1 VNMHRNKGKI
11 DMNQDMINHLHN
23 IGKAQY
29 MIKEL
34 LQRDIF
40 DTLSKHNDWWDSD
53 DPIASEKLDDVRC
66 TLNGIQYEL
75 WEIQEALSAPE
86 DEE

>member
-1 VNMHRNKGKI
+1 MDVILIK
-11 DMNQDMINHLHN
+11 HLHN
-23 IGKAQY
+23 IGKAQH

-34 LQRDIF
+34 LNRDIF
-40 DTLSKHNDWWDSD
+40 DTLSKHNEWWGSEKD
-53 DPIASEKLDDVRC
+53 DEASEKLEDVRC

-75 WEIQEALSAPE
+75 WEIQEALSLPE